1 MSPNSGDSMKTSINQ
16 SKKGNSIMVKFE
28 EGFSTYTLA
37 VPMPYATSFFL
48 KGLLASL
55 ALLQQKKE
63 LQKKLDE
70 KEGMKSEVL
79 EGIRQAISI
88 YDGILN
94 DIGR

>member
-1 MSPNSGDSMKTSINQ
+1 
-16 SKKGNSIMVKFE
+16 MVKFE
-28 EGFSTYTLA
+28 EGFSTYTIA

-48 KGLLASL
+48 KGLMASL
-55 ALLQQKKE
+55 ASLQQKKD

-88 YDGILN
+88 YDEILKE
-94 DIGR
+94 IGR